1 MKMIKNPFLDE
12 DRAPIQEVLRQ
23 TSRMFISMPHE
34 KLLILAADYIDEL
47 EIKNKMI
54 CDGIESV
61 CNKIDA
67 FKKDGSFQ

>member
-1 MKMIKNPFLDE
+1 
-12 DRAPIQEVLRQ
+12 
-23 TSRMFISMPHE
+23 MFISMPHE